1 MKQVLAAT
9 VAFASIAVATN
20 SVRAQNLEAV
30 VNRLADYWAG
40 GDATSVAAMAA
51 RGGIRLNIEGKS
63 VGPLA
68 VRQAT
73 ALLRDLFEER
83 ETINVRKMTP
93 QIVGG
98 QPPRAFGELS
108 WMMRARGTTIPERT
122 SVLISLVLE
131 DGRWRVN
138 EIRFVRP

>member
-1 MKQVLAAT
+1 MKQLL
-9 VAFASIAVATN
+9 VATMLMA
-20 SVRAQNLEAV
+20 SLALSPHTVGAQNLEAV

-40 GDATSVAAMAA
+40 ADASSVAAMAA
-51 RGGIRLNIEGKS
+51 RGGIRLNIDGKT

-68 VRQAT
+68 ARQAT